1 MDSYS
6 PEPAGRA
13 RPQANPKREARCN
26 NSSSRERARRETR
39 RIRPAKRTS
48 QRCFEKT
55 DRRGR
60 RITLAFTEEGRIRV
74 KREDETLRIT
84 GADEAERRL
93 GYYASPE
100 VRANPSYMAIGDVV
114 LTPRERRTLTERFD
128 EEKRKR
134 EQEAE

>member
-1 MDSYS
+1 MQQLKLEGTGPPGN
-6 PEPAGRA
+6 PENPASE
-13 RPQANPKREARCN
+13 ANEP
-26 NSSSRERARRETR
+26 TL
-39 RIRPAKRTS
+39 
-48 QRCFEKT
+48 FEKT